1 MKNKITNAML
11 YTWLCVLYTAA
22 LSGIL
27 GGAYLLVELILANLQ

>member
-27 GGAYLLVELILANLQ
+27 GGAYLLTEFILANLQ